1 MYALI
6 ALNRRY
12 CSLKLACCMF
22 IVNAQIFFG
31 LQYNM
36 LVLPSRVSLK
46 FVASFFLLSFFSS
59 AQMPDE
65 LVVSDQNGNEGIQ
78 KVSVP
83 LTSTS
88 RESGANL
95 DVSVPSE
102 PSNITSKSHPELEVI
117 VVTAQK
123 RTENIQEVPVSIS
136 AFDRQSL
143 SNLYSPAI

>member
-1 MYALI
+1 MLFIRKSIMYALI

-65 LVVSDQNGNEGIQ
+65 LVVSDKKDNEGIQ
-78 KVSVP
+78 KVP
-83 LTSTS
+83 
-88 RESGANL
+88 
-95 DVSVPSE
+95 VSFPSE
-102 PSNITSKSHPELEVI
+102 NSIVSKTNPVLDVI

-123 RTENIQEVPVSIS
+123 RTENIQGIAVNHATR
-136 AFDRQSL
+136 AFQLNQHLIITGGL
-143 SNLYSPAI
+143 S